1 MGLDTEVVFY
11 VECDDLQRV
20 ERDRR
25 LVAAHPASGRFSPC
39 HAVGQYAP
47 TACPIRGGSAPPF
60 PVFYFASMRAF
71 FYLLLLNSPKPT
83 IHAFYIRGFASTY
96 AHLVRDGRGLPD
108 HKEGAQVHQ
117 EGQQTGQQHHTRP
130 EQ

>member
-25 LVAAHPASGRFSPC
+25 LVAAHPGSGRFSPC

-47 TACPIRGGSAPPF
+47 TACPIEAAPLRLSQFLNLHPCAPF
-60 PVFYFASMRAF
+60 LIYCS
-71 FYLLLLNSPKPT
+71 
-83 IHAFYIRGFASTY
+83 
-96 AHLVRDGRGLPD
+96 
-108 HKEGAQVHQ
+108 
-117 EGQQTGQQHHTRP
+117 
-130 EQ
+130 